1 MAACAEF
8 EVPLDSNY
16 IADINQQ
23 FLTISPKSIEDC
35 TGFVL
40 LSADE
45 YTNLPTLV
53 DIFAMPL
60 ADDLQQMFEMGFVL
74 PLLAYLTAWAYAV
87 VINWFNHLEKD

>member
-8 EVPLDSNY
+8 QEPVDLYGSSY
-16 IADINQQ
+16 ITQQ
-23 FLTISPKSIEDC
+23 FLAVSPKSIEDC

-74 PLLAYLTAWAYAV
+74 PFLAYLTAWAYAV